1 MKVGEACKVISVIL
15 FILDFIGAMAWGG
28 STGSIMLFLYL
39 ALAGFIFCL
48 LIYTLGEIAEQ
59 LGKASDNTYEIARL
73 LKKLT
78 LSDSKTQ
85 HPSPARPAVS
95 SFHVQTPIK
104 REEDGSWICRKC
116 STRNESTAQF
126 CKDCGTYR

>member
-28 STGSIMLFLYL
+28 STGSFMLFLYL

-59 LGKASDNTYEIARL
+59 LGKVNYNTSRIAG
-73 LKKLT
+73 T
-78 LSDSKTQ
+78 LSHLASIEQKTSGNST
-85 HPSPARPAVS
+85 PSP
-95 SFHVQTPIK
+95 HVQPTVKRPVK